1 MFDVPFDVGAAVNA
15 PEVAPD
21 ANTPFKVVSKKF
33 ANFTSC
39 AVTYAPKFHKPNAFI
54 PNTSADVT
62 SVTTFCLVP
71 RTVSIAY

>member
-1 MFDVPFDVGAAVNA
+1 MFDVPFDVGAAVN
-15 PEVAPD
+15 VADVLPD

-39 AVTYAPKFHKPNAFI
+39 AVTYAPNFINPNAFI
-54 PNTSADVT
+54 PNTSAEVT